1 MKQPLKL
8 LSLSLFLSMGINVAA
23 QVEYPLN
30 EDGEGEIMEV
40 VETTMPK
47 ETVYKNALEFITG
60 LSGRIIMRDDDNHK
74 LIAECVHNLTPEW
87 KYINVGFGSIGR
99 VDKDEIGYR
108 VTIESKDGR
117 YRVKIN
123 HISFT
128 YSIKYKLNGH
138 VSREASLFVGKDNA
152 HNLKYEMA
160 EETLSRLEKKD
171 TSKMNKK
178 DLAKHNEDL
187 KLARQTFEYY
197 KSLNQQEYDTLLG
210 IIASEK
216 KKLAVNDDF

>member
-1 MKQPLKL
+1 MKYLLRL
-8 LSLSLFLSMGINVAA
+8 LSLMLFLSMSINVAA
-23 QVEYPLN
+23 QVEYPIN

-40 VETTMPK
+40 VETTIPK

-60 LSGRIIMRDDDNHK
+60 LSGRIIMRDDNNYK

-87 KYINVGFGSIGR
+87 KYINVGFGAIGR

-108 VTIESKDGR
+108 ITIECKDGR
-117 YRVKIN
+117 YRMKIN

-128 YSIKYKLNGH
+128 YSIKYKLDGH
-138 VSREASLFVGKDNA
+138 NSKEACCFVGKDNA

-160 EETLSRLEKKD
+160 EESLSRLEKKD
-171 TSKMNKK
+171 TTKMKK
-178 DLAKHNEDL
+178 KELAKYNEDL
-187 KLARQTFEYY
+187 ELARQTFEYY
-197 KSLNQQEYDTLLG
+197 KSLNQQEYNTLLD
-210 IIASEK
+210 IIASTK

>member
-1 MKQPLKL
+1 MKYPFRL
-8 LSLSLFLSMGINVAA
+8 LSLTLFLSMSINVVA
-23 QVEYPLN
+23 QVEYPIN

-60 LSGRIIMRDDDNHK
+60 LSGRIIMRDDNNYK

-87 KYINVGFGSIGR
+87 KYINVGFGAIGR

-108 VTIESKDGR
+108 MTIECKDGR

-128 YSIKYKLNGH
+128 YSIKYKLDGH
-138 VSREASLFVGKDNA
+138 VSREASRFVGKENA

-171 TSKMNKK
+171 TTKMKKK
-178 DLAKHNEDL
+178 DLAKYNEDL
-187 KLARQTFEYY
+187 ELARLTFEYY
-197 KSLNQQEYDTLLG
+197 KSLNRQEYDTLLG
-210 IIASEK
+210 IIASAK